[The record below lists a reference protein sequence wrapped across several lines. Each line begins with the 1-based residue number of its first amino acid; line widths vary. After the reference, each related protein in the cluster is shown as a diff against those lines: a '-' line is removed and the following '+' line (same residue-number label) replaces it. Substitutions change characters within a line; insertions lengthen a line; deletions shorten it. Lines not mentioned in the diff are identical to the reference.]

1 MLIIFLLCCS
11 SELLTFDL
19 LHMSVILDAH
29 IIMFL
34 NVRGK
39 LHHLKDLKD
48 AACIKVEFYLIH
60 SAD

>member
-1 MLIIFLLCCS
+1 
-11 SELLTFDL
+11 
-19 LHMSVILDAH
+19 MSVILDAH

-60 SAD
+60 SADWLLLHIWYGQLLHC